1 MTFEENDANRSM
13 IENVEGRLLDVQSKL
28 KALQEEKNKPSAGFS
43 AATSPTTSHR
53 APFRGGRGRHEVLAR
68 GRGRGRAGRATNMSL
83 DTRPKTLI
91 ITKPPEGFE
100 TQIAQQHFARYTIY
114 ALFTSLEIIRYSGL
128 DGL

>member
-28 KALQEEKNKPSAGFS
+28 KALQEEKNKASGFS
-43 AATSPTTSHR
+43 TATSPSATHR
-53 APFRGGRGRHEVLAR
+53 APFRGGRGRHDIVVR

-91 ITKPPEGFE
+91 ISKPPEGFE
-100 TQIAQQHFARYTIY
+100 TQTAQQHFAR
-114 ALFTSLEIIRYSGL
+114 
-128 DGL
+128 